1 MSGILDTFFNLS
13 YMLQV
18 VPDIL
23 RVGYYNTITIS
34 LYSTIIG
41 IIIGAPLSLI
51 VVRIGLPRIMP
62 ARPLSRIGRS
72 TVQRAIGK
80 PSRFIWRHAFRTP

>member
-41 IIIGAPLSLI
+41 IIIRHQNNDGSGVNVHIQASPS
-51 VVRIGLPRIMP
+51 VWVAGRI
-62 ARPLSRIGRS
+62 
-72 TVQRAIGK
+72 T
-80 PSRFIWRHAFRTP
+80 